1 MGLFLPTMAHMGS
14 KPKHPMIPSSVGD
27 PGGARVQPGGARVQ
41 PGVGEGDS
49 EGDLGGG
56 EDGALPG
63 VLLQP
68 GGAQGAGP
76 VLLEVEHAA
85 TCQVSK
91 LGHRFTHLHKH
102 LYAERKES

>member
-14 KPKHPMIPSSVGD
+14 KHPMIPSSVGD
-27 PGGARVQPGGARVQ
+27 PGGARVQPE
-41 PGVGEGDS
+41 VGEGDS

-91 LGHRFTHLHKH
+91 LGHRFTQLHKH